1 MKLISIPPE
10 PIDQPRG
17 EAAVPLRYEDVAQ
30 DGRLVLETAGQGIG
44 EAVWRQLLAHLPE
57 RELFRETGI
66 VPILTRICTV
76 GGAGP
81 FSVDAAVAGSGTFAI
96 GQQHDRVYVDMWA
109 RLEARH
115 GRTYEPAP
123 DRGGPPVV
131 ALRTFA
137 EHVMTRLFA
146 PPDQRKVSAVPGL
159 VVAPRAH
166 ALPDVATMLV
176 PPPGAELLD
185 GELVADSQPF
195 VFGLRHTDSNQ
206 HVNSLVYPR
215 LFEEAV
221 VRRLA
226 ARGRSAAVLATEV
239 DCSYRKPCFAGDVM
253 RFWLQAFVLDGEP
266 GAVGVLLPDGTTPA
280 THKPHTF
287 VRMLLS

>member
-1 MKLISIPPE
+1 MKLVTIPE
-10 PIDQPRG
+10 QPTLNPHG
-17 EAAVPLRYEDVAQ
+17 EAAVTLRYEDVAQ
-30 DGRLVLETAGQGIG
+30 DGRMLLETAGQGIG

-57 RELFRETGI
+57 RDLFRTTGI
-66 VPILTRICTV
+66 IPILTRIRTV

-81 FSVDAAVAGSGTFAI
+81 FSVDARVDGRGTYAM
-96 GQQHDRVYVDMWA
+96 GKHGDRIYVDMWA
-109 RLEARH
+109 SLTARH
-115 GRTYEPAP
+115 GRTYEPSP

-146 PPDQRKVSAVPGL
+146 PPDQRRVSDVPG
-159 VVAPRAH
+159 VAIGPRGFS
-166 ALPDVATMLV
+166 LEDGATMLV
-176 PPPGAELLD
+176 PPPAAELLD

-226 ARGRSAAVLATEV
+226 ARGRSAVVLATEV
-239 DCSYRKPCFAGDVM
+239 DCAYRKPCFAGDVV
-253 RFWLQAFVLDGEP
+253 RFWLQAFVLDGQP
-266 GAVGVLLPDGTTPA
+266 GAVGVLLPEGATPT

-287 VRMLLS
+287 VRMLLA